1 MGRRRTRD
9 KHLPQRVYL
18 DHGTHWFRPK
28 GAKPVNLGRDFGE
41 ALAKYAAIVGAN
53 WSGRT
58 LGDVIDRYRIEVLPQ
73 KRSEKTRENEGAALT
88 RLKAWGGHMH
98 PDAITQQQLY
108 QYIDRRTKVVDKKTG
123 ATAPAPE
130 AARHEIVLLG
140 HVFKK
145 AIRWG
150 VATQNPVRGME
161 RHERKG
167 QRPPVPW
174 AELQAVRAIVAERMR
189 LAIDLAVCMGPR
201 RGNLLSLTREN
212 CTDAGIEFLNTKGQ
226 RLQLIEWSDEL
237 RAIVAALK
245 ALKPQVGP
253 GQYLLRTREG
263 KRYSDDG
270 FSANW
275 QRLMAKHVA
284 AGGQRFTFH
293 DLRSVAADQGTLEE
307 ARDRLG
313 HASSETTRRFYRR
326 GVQRA
331 KPRS

>member
-1 MGRRRTRD
+1 
-9 KHLPQRVYL
+9 
-18 DHGTHWFRPK
+18 
-28 GAKPVNLGRDFGE
+28 
-41 ALAKYAAIVGAN
+41 
-53 WSGRT
+53 
-58 LGDVIDRYRIEVLPQ
+58 
-73 KRSEKTRENEGAALT
+73 
-88 RLKAWGGHMH
+88 
-98 PDAITQQQLY
+98 
-108 QYIDRRTKVVDKKTG
+108 
-123 ATAPAPE
+123 
-130 AARHEIVLLG
+130 
-140 HVFKK
+140 
-145 AIRWG
+145 
-150 VATQNPVRGME
+150 
-161 RHERKG
+161 
-167 QRPPVPW
+167 
-174 AELQAVRAIVAERMR
+174 MR

-245 ALKPQVGP
+245 SLKPQVGP